1 MTLISLSDFPGEFA
15 MYRRGCIRLAFACGI
30 LIAIQWG
37 TSPAQQPER
46 KAYGLEKRVPWT
58 TSKVIGSPE
67 PPPPYKTEPAF
78 PKLPPFEEPLDLT
91 YAPGTNRLFV
101 AGRWGKIWS
110 FVNKKDVD
118 KADLA
123 LEFKG
128 AVDSKGQPMKQV
140 IYAFTFHPKFKDNG
154 YIYVTWIPNPET
166 EGLPKGSR
174 VSRFTVKGE
183 PPVIDRA
190 SEKIIFEWP
199 NGGHNGGCLKFG
211 PDGYLY
217 IVTGDG
223 SGIADSNNIGQ
234 DLSSIHAKL
243 LRISVDLVPL
253 PRGSTPHA
261 YAIPGDNPFVNTKGA
276 RPEVYAYGL
285 RQLWRYSFDR
295 KTGDLWGGEVGQDLW
310 EMIYKIEKGGNYG
323 WSVMEGTHEFRPE
336 RKKGPT
342 PILKPVVEHSH
353 TDFRSITGGFVYHG
367 TRLAELKGHYIYGDF
382 DTGRIWTIKI
392 ERKNVISKDG
402 KYGHVDDYFTPSE
415 IARTTYRIVSWGE
428 DADGEI
434 YFCDFTGGGIHQLVK
449 AERKAGALQREQ
461 QEALVRAL
469 DLSIRDLELERDAKL
484 KVWSKAV
491 AEVHVERTKLIRERR
506 NAEAAKL
513 ETLLRELQGAP
524 ETKFPRKLSE
534 TGIFAS
540 TKDHQVAAG
549 VIPYSVNAQLWGDH
563 AYKERFLA
571 IPGAGQIGFDE
582 ITYPQPSPGAPPG
595 WKFPDGTVLVKTFG
609 MEMERGN
616 PLSRKRLETRILHF
630 QQFPGTQEYGDQYWR
645 GYTYVWNDDQTDADL
660 LDEKGLDKKLSIK
673 VGDKMV
679 EQNYRFPSR
688 SECTL
693 CHTNAAKF
701 ALGVNTLQMNKD
713 FVYPSPG
720 GEGQGVRGP
729 GVIANQ
735 LATLEH
741 IGVFSKKL
749 PAAPEKLAKLAD
761 FNDASLPVDVRA
773 RSYLHSNC
781 SHCHMKWGGGNA
793 EFKLHLGL
801 ELKDLGIVNV
811 PPAHGNF
818 KIDGA
823 KLLVPGHPEQ
833 SMILHRMNMTGLGR
847 MPHIGSRVID
857 EQAVKLVSDWIKGM
871 K

>member
-1 MTLISLSDFPGEFA
+1 M
-15 MYRRGCIRLAFACGI
+15 RRGLIVASF
-30 LIAIQWG
+30 IAIGFSLIQWHASTAEQAG
-37 TSPAQQPER
+37 KEPVR
-46 KAYGLEKRVPWT
+46 KASGLEKRVPWT
-58 TSKVIGSPE
+58 TSKVVGSAE
-67 PPPPYKTEPAF
+67 PPPPYKTELAF
-78 PKLPPFEEPLDLT
+78 PKLPKFEEPLDLT

-128 AVDSKGQPMKQV
+128 AKDSKGEPMKQV
-140 IYAFTFHPKFKDNG
+140 IYAITLHPKFKDNG
-154 YIYVTWIPNPET
+154 YLFVTWIPNPEK

-183 PPVIDRA
+183 PPVVDLA

-211 PDGYLY
+211 PDGMLY
-217 IVTGDG
+217 VVTGDG
-223 SGIADSNNIGQ
+223 SGIADEFNIGQ
-234 DLSSIHAKL
+234 DLSSVFSKL
-243 LRISVDLVPL
+243 LRIDVDNADA
-253 PRGSTPHA
+253 GKG
-261 YAIPGDNPFVNTKGA
+261 YGIPKDNPFVKTKGA

-310 EMIYKIEKGGNYG
+310 EMVYKIEKGGNYG
-323 WSVMEGTHEFRPE
+323 WSVMEGTHPFRPE

-367 TRLAELKGHYIYGDF
+367 KRLPELKGHYIYGDF
-382 DTGRIWTIKI
+382 DTGRVWHYHELIVEGHKIIK
-392 ERKNVISKDG
+392 NKDG
-402 KYGHVDDYFTPSE
+402 TATRKAFEEKKPVGGE
-415 IARTTYRIVSWGE
+415 LARTTYRIVTWGE

-434 YFCDFTGGGIHQLVK
+434 YFVDFTGGGIHQLVK
-449 AERKAGALQREQ
+449 DQKK
-461 QEALVRAL
+461 
-469 DLSIRDLELERDAKL
+469 DDSAK
-484 KVWSKAV
+484 
-491 AEVHVERTKLIRERR
+491 
-506 NAEAAKL
+506 N
-513 ETLLRELQGAP
+513 
-524 ETKFPRKLSE
+524 FPRKLSQ

-540 TKDHQVAAG
+540 TKDHKIAPG

-563 AYKERFLA
+563 AWKERFLA
-571 IPGAGQIGFDE
+571 IPGNGQIGFDE

-595 WKFPDGTVLVKTFG
+595 WMFPDGTVLVKTFG

-616 PLSRKRLETRILHF
+616 PKSKKRLETRILHF

-645 GYTYVWNDDQTDADL
+645 GYTYVWNDDQTDAEL
-660 LDEKGLDKKLSIK
+660 LDEKGLDKKLTIK

-688 SECTL
+688 AECTL

-701 ALGVNTLQMNKD
+701 ALGVSTMQMNRD
-713 FVYPSPG
+713 HNYD
-720 GEGQGVRGP
+720 

-735 LATLEH
+735 LETLNH
-741 IGVFSKKL
+741 IGLFTKKL
-749 PAAPEKLAKLAD
+749 PNAPKELPKLAD
-761 FNDASLPVDVRA
+761 YSDPKESVEVRA

-781 SHCHMKWGGGNA
+781 SHCHIKWGGGNA
-793 EFKLHLGL
+793 ECKLLVDL
-801 ELKDLGIVNV
+801 PLKDMGIVNV
-811 PPAHGNF
+811 NPAHGNF

-823 KLLVPGHPEQ
+823 KLLVPGQPDK
-833 SMILHRMNMTGLGR
+833 SIILYRMNMTELGR

-857 EQAVKLVSDWIKGM
+857 EPAVKLVQEWIKGM

>member
-1 MTLISLSDFPGEFA
+1 M
-15 MYRRGCIRLAFACGI
+15 RRGLIVASF
-30 LIAIQWG
+30 IAIGFSLIQWHASTAEQAG
-37 TSPAQQPER
+37 KEPVR
-46 KAYGLEKRVPWT
+46 KASGLEKRVPWT
-58 TSKVIGSPE
+58 TSKVVGSAE
-67 PPPPYKTEPAF
+67 PPPPYKTELAF
-78 PKLPPFEEPLDLT
+78 PKLPKFEEPLDLT

-128 AVDSKGQPMKQV
+128 AKDSKGEPMKQV
-140 IYAFTFHPKFKDNG
+140 IYAITLHPKFKDNG
-154 YIYVTWIPNPET
+154 YLFVTWIPNPEK

-183 PPVIDRA
+183 PPVVDLA

-211 PDGYLY
+211 PDGMLY
-217 IVTGDG
+217 VVTGDG
-223 SGIADSNNIGQ
+223 SGIADEFNIGQ
-234 DLSSIHAKL
+234 DLSSVFSKL
-243 LRISVDLVPL
+243 LRIDVDNADA
-253 PRGSTPHA
+253 GKG
-261 YAIPGDNPFVNTKGA
+261 YGIPKDNPFVKTKGA

-310 EMIYKIEKGGNYG
+310 EMVYKIEKGGNYG
-323 WSVMEGTHEFRPE
+323 WSVMEGTHPFRPE

-367 TRLAELKGHYIYGDF
+367 KRLPELKGHYIYGDF
-382 DTGRIWTIKI
+382 DTGRVWHYHELIVEGHKIIK
-392 ERKNVISKDG
+392 NKDG
-402 KYGHVDDYFTPSE
+402 TATRKAFEEKKPVGGE
-415 IARTTYRIVSWGE
+415 LARTTYRIVTWGE

-434 YFCDFTGGGIHQLVK
+434 YFVDFTGGGIHQLVK
-449 AERKAGALQREQ
+449 DQKK
-461 QEALVRAL
+461 
-469 DLSIRDLELERDAKL
+469 DDSAK
-484 KVWSKAV
+484 
-491 AEVHVERTKLIRERR
+491 
-506 NAEAAKL
+506 N
-513 ETLLRELQGAP
+513 
-524 ETKFPRKLSE
+524 FPRKLSQ

-540 TKDHQVAAG
+540 TKDHKIAPG

-563 AYKERFLA
+563 AWKERFLA
-571 IPGAGQIGFDE
+571 IPGNGQIGFDE

-616 PLSRKRLETRILHF
+616 PKSKKRLETRILHF

-645 GYTYVWNDDQTDADL
+645 GYTYVWNDDQTDAEL
-660 LDEKGLDKKLSIK
+660 LDEKGLDKKLTIK

-688 SECTL
+688 AECTL

-701 ALGVNTLQMNKD
+701 ARGVSTMQMNRD
-713 FVYPSPG
+713 HNYD
-720 GEGQGVRGP
+720 

-735 LATLEH
+735 LETLNH
-741 IGVFSKKL
+741 IGLFTKKL
-749 PAAPEKLAKLAD
+749 PNAPKELPKLAD
-761 FNDASLPVDVRA
+761 YSDPKESVEVRA

-781 SHCHMKWGGGNA
+781 SHCHIKWGGGNA
-793 EFKLHLGL
+793 EFKLLVDL
-801 ELKDLGIVNV
+801 PLKDMGIVNV
-811 PPAHGNF
+811 NPAHGNF

-823 KLLVPGHPEQ
+823 KLLVPGQPDK
-833 SMILHRMNMTGLGR
+833 SIILYRMNMTELGR

-857 EQAVKLVSDWIKGM
+857 EPAVKLVQEWIKGM

>member
-1 MTLISLSDFPGEFA
+1 M
-15 MYRRGCIRLAFACGI
+15 RRCLLF
-30 LIAIQWG
+30 LIAVALFSL
-37 TSPAQQPER
+37 TLTTTAQPDKEPVR
-46 KAYGLEKRVPWT
+46 KAFGLEKRVPWT

-67 PPPPYKTEPAF
+67 PPPPYRTELAF
-78 PKLPPFEEPLDLT
+78 PKLPKFEEPLDLT

-110 FVNKKDVD
+110 FVNKKDVET
-118 KADLA
+118 ADLA

-128 AVDSKGQPMKQV
+128 AKDSKGEPMKQV
-140 IYAFTFHPKFKDNG
+140 IYAITFHPKFKDNG
-154 YIYVTWIPNPET
+154 YIFVTWIPNPEK
-166 EGLPKGSR
+166 ENLPKGSR

-183 PPVIDRA
+183 PPTIERA
-190 SEKIIFEWP
+190 SEKIIFEWR

-223 SGIADSNNIGQ
+223 SGIADSDNIGQ
-234 DLSSIHAKL
+234 DLTSIHAKL
-243 LRISVDLVPL
+243 LRIDVDNP
-253 PRGSTPHA
+253 PAGKA
-261 YAIPGDNPFVNTKGA
+261 YGIPKDNPFVDKVVSFKKRSGDKA

-285 RQLWRYSFDR
+285 RQLWRFSFDR

-310 EMIYKIEKGGNYG
+310 ESIYKIQKGGNYG
-323 WSVMEGTHEFRPE
+323 WSVMEGTHEFRPD

-353 TDFRSITGGFVYHG
+353 TDFRSITGGFLYHG
-367 TRLAELKGHYIYGDF
+367 KRMKELNGQYIYGDF
-382 DTGRIWTIKI
+382 DTGRVWAFEPTDNFAANSQSAATMATNH
-392 ERKNVISKDG
+392 R
-402 KYGHVDDYFTPSE
+402 E
-415 IARTTYRIVSWGE
+415 IARTTYRIVSFGE

-434 YFCDFTGGGIHQLVK
+434 FFCDFTGGGIYQLVK
-449 AERKAGALQREQ
+449 AP
-461 QEALVRAL
+461 
-469 DLSIRDLELERDAKL
+469 SAKPQ
-484 KVWSKAV
+484 A
-491 AEVHVERTKLIRERR
+491 
-506 NAEAAKL
+506 N
-513 ETLLRELQGAP
+513 
-524 ETKFPRKLSE
+524 FPRKLSE

-540 TKDHQVAAG
+540 TKDHKIAPG

-563 AYKERFLA
+563 AYKERFIA
-571 IPGAGQIGFDE
+571 IPGNGQIGFDE

-616 PLSRKRLETRILHF
+616 PKSKKRLETRILHF

-645 GYTYVWNDDQTDADL
+645 GYTYVWNDEQTDAEL
-660 LDEKGLDKKLSIK
+660 LDEKGLDKKLTIK

-688 SECTL
+688 AECTL

-701 ALGVNTLQMNKD
+701 ALGVSTMQMNRD
-713 FVYPSPG
+713 HNYD
-720 GEGQGVRGP
+720 

-741 IGVFSKKL
+741 IGLFTKKL
-749 PAAPEKLAKLAD
+749 PMAPAKLPKIAD
-761 FNDASLPVDVRA
+761 FNDKTLPVDERA

-781 SHCHMKWGGGNA
+781 AHCHMKWGGGNA
-793 EFKLHLGL
+793 EFKLLSTIPL
-801 ELKDLGIVNV
+801 ADMGIVNV
-811 PPAHGNF
+811 NPAHGNF

-823 KLLVPGHPEQ
+823 KLLVPGQPEK
-833 SMILHRMNMTGLGR
+833 SMILQRMNMTELGR

-857 EQAVKLVSDWIKGM
+857 EQAVQLVREWIKGM